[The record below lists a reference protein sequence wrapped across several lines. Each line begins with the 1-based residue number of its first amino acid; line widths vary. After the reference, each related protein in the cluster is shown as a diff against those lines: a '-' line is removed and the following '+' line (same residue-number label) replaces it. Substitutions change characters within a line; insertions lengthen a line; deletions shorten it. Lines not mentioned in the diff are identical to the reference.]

1 MESSAMV
8 TVWDCVGGGGDG
20 MGWVAAVD
28 VLAVLDACA
37 VNLCVHVL
45 VDGASEGYVD
55 GLYAFAYAEHGQL
68 AVIGEARQEEFLAVA
83 LGSDGVELA
92 YGLLSYEQRVYVAS
106 PTEDYAIESVEEAA

>member
-1 MESSAMV
+1 
-8 TVWDCVGGGGDG
+8 

-37 VNLCVHVL
+37 VHLCVNVL

-55 GLYAFAYAEHGQL
+55 GLYAFADAEHGQL
-68 AVIGEARQEEFLAVA
+68 AVIGEAREEEFLEVT